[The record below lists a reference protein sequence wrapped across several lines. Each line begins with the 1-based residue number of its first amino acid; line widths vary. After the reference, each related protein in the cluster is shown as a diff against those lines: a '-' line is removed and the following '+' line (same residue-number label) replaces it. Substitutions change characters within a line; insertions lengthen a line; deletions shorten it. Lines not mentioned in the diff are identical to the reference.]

1 MKITSKLEEELKA
14 ELDLIEKR
22 GLTRK
27 IKNLRFLDPVR
38 AVAEDGKEYVVFSS
52 NNYLGLTHA
61 PEVIEAAKE
70 ANNYGTGS
78 GGARLTTGGHFEA
91 GILEK
96 KLADFKHTE
105 KALIFNTG
113 YMTNLGVLYGLVK
126 HKDVVFSD
134 ELNHASIIDGAKI
147 SKATVKVYK
156 HADVADL
163 ERLLKEDAT
172 EGNRFIITDGVFSMD
187 GDIAPLPALVK
198 LAEKY
203 EATLIVDDA
212 HAVGVIGDDGSGTAA
227 HFGLQGKV
235 DLQVGTMS
243 KALAAEGGYV
253 AGKKIFID
261 YLINKSRPFI
271 FSTALAPAP
280 AAAAAAALDL
290 LIKNKE
296 TYLQRLWSN
305 TVRMRQLLED
315 ACIPLVEGETPIIP
329 IMVGEASLASEIAGA
344 LATKGILIS
353 AIRPPTVAQ
362 GQSRLRLTVTA
373 AHTEEQLAHAA
384 DLIIKVW
391 QDAKRK
397 RA

>member
-27 IKNLRFLDPVR
+27 IKNLCFLDPVR

>member
-1 MKITSKLEEELKA
+1 MEEELKA

>member
-1 MKITSKLEEELKA
+1 MTITTKLEEELKA
-14 ELDLIEKR
+14 ELDLIEEL

-27 IKNLRFLDPVR
+27 IKNLRFLDPVS
-38 AVAEDGKEYVVFSS
+38 AIDDTGKEYLVFSS

-61 PEVIEAAKE
+61 PEVITAAKK

-91 GILEK
+91 NILEK
-96 KLADFKHTE
+96 KLADFKHAE

-113 YMTNLGVLYGLVK
+113 YMANLGVLYGLVK
-126 HKDVVFSD
+126 PKDIVFSD

-156 HADVADL
+156 HADMADL
-163 ERLLKEDAT
+163 EQLLREYAT
-172 EGNRFIITDGVFSMD
+172 DGNRFIITDGVFSMD
-187 GDIAPLPALVK
+187 GDIAPLPDLVK

-203 EATLIVDDA
+203 EVTLIVDDA
-212 HAVGVIGDDGSGTAA
+212 HAVGVIGEDGSGTAA
-227 HFGLQGKV
+227 HFGLQGKI

-243 KALAAEGGYV
+243 KSLAAEGGYV

-271 FSTALAPAP
+271 FSTALAPA
-280 AAAAAAALDL
+280 AAAAAAEALDL
-290 LIKNKE
+290 LRKNKE

-305 TVRMRQLLED
+305 TVLMRELLKD
-315 ACIPLVEGETPIIP
+315 AGIPLVEGETPIIP
-329 IMVGEASLASEIAGA
+329 IMVGEASLATEIAQN
-344 LATKGILIS
+344 LAEKGVLIS
-353 AIRPPTVAQ
+353 AIRPPTVPQ

-373 AHTEEQLAHAA
+373 AHTEEQLNHAA
-384 DLIIKVW
+384 ELIIEVW
-391 QDAKRK
+391 QETKRK
-397 RA
+397 KA

>member
-1 MKITSKLEEELKA
+1 MEEELKA

-187 GDIAPLPALVK
+187 GDIAPLPDLVK

-212 HAVGVIGDDGSGTAA
+212 HAVGVIGDDGSGTSA

-296 TYLQRLWSN
+296 IYLQRLWSN
-305 TVRMRQLLED
+305 TVRMRQLLEN

-344 LATKGILIS
+344 LAEKGVLIS

>member
-1 MKITSKLEEELKA
+1 MKITSKLYEELKA

>member
-1 MKITSKLEEELKA
+1 MTITTKLEEELKA
-14 ELDLIEKR
+14 ELALIEER

-27 IKNLRFLDPVR
+27 IKNLRFLDPVS
-38 AVAEDGKEYVVFSS
+38 AIDDTGKEYLVFSS

-61 PEVIEAAKE
+61 PEVITAAKK

-91 GILEK
+91 NILEK
-96 KLADFKHTE
+96 KLADFKHAE

-113 YMTNLGVLYGLVK
+113 YMANLGVLYGLVK
-126 HKDVVFSD
+126 PKDIVFSD

-156 HADVADL
+156 HADMADL
-163 ERLLKEDAT
+163 EQLLREYAT
-172 EGNRFIITDGVFSMD
+172 DGNRFIITDGVFSMD
-187 GDIAPLPALVK
+187 GDIAPLPDLVK

-203 EATLIVDDA
+203 EVTLIVDDA
-212 HAVGVIGDDGSGTAA
+212 HAVGVIGEDGSGTAA
-227 HFGLQGKV
+227 HFGLQGKI

-243 KALAAEGGYV
+243 KSLAAEGGYV

-271 FSTALAPAP
+271 FSTALAPA
-280 AAAAAAALDL
+280 AAAAAAEALDL
-290 LIKNKE
+290 LRKNKE

-305 TVRMRQLLED
+305 TVLMRELLKD
-315 ACIPLVEGETPIIP
+315 AGIPLVEGETPIIP
-329 IMVGEASLASEIAGA
+329 IMVGEASLATEIAQN
-344 LATKGILIS
+344 LAEKGVLIS
-353 AIRPPTVAQ
+353 AIRPPTVPQ

-373 AHTEEQLAHAA
+373 AHTEEQLNHAA
-384 DLIIKVW
+384 ELIIEVW
-391 QDAKRK
+391 QETKRK
-397 RA
+397 KA

>member
-344 LATKGILIS
+344 LAEKGVLIS

>member
-1 MKITSKLEEELKA
+1 LEEELKA

-187 GDIAPLPALVK
+187 GDIAPLPDLVK

-212 HAVGVIGDDGSGTAA
+212 HAVGVIGDDGSGTSA

-296 TYLQRLWSN
+296 IYLQRLWSN
-305 TVRMRQLLED
+305 TVRMRQLLEN

-344 LATKGILIS
+344 LAEKGVLIS